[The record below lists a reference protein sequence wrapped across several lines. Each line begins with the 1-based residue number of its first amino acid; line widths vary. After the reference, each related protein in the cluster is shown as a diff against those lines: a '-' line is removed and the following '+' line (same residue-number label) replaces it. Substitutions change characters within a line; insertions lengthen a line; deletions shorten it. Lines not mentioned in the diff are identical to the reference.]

1 LHGFSERSANPKVV
15 TTPSKKTLYSRV
27 PPVFPSPKVL
37 KVGVIIDARTVI
49 LDMKKD
55 RSLEL
60 KRVGI
65 FLLVALLST
74 PFLNV
79 FLTQVNAQETG
90 VKVEPPTQEI
100 GADGVLLPTPPY
112 TVTISVTNVV
122 DLFTWQ
128 IRLYF
133 NSAIL
138 RFDEAWLPEG
148 HVFDDKMTVP
158 VAPVEGSDE
167 NGTYID
173 YGCSLIL
180 VNDAFTG
187 SGILCQIN
195 FTGFAP
201 GSSALSFSETGP
213 GRDTFLLD
221 SYSQDMDFDVTG
233 GSIMVKGI
241 TVAKE
246 DSEITLALSS
256 EDVAVGGDVTIS
268 GAITPVQGIVNVT
281 IKYKKSGEVSW
292 SSLMNVPTDSESQYT
307 YTWTTTEKGTYDIKA
322 SWSGDADTWPD
333 ESTPKTLRVG
343 VEGAIEIVTYVI
355 VGVVA
360 VVVIL
365 AIVLYFVKFRK
376 PE

>member
-1 LHGFSERSANPKVV
+1 
-15 TTPSKKTLYSRV
+15 
-27 PPVFPSPKVL
+27 
-37 KVGVIIDARTVI
+37 
-49 LDMKKD
+49 
-55 RSLEL
+55 
-60 KRVGI
+60 
-65 FLLVALLST
+65 LL
-74 PFLNV
+74 
-79 FLTQVNAQETG
+79 
-90 VKVEPPTQEI
+90 
-100 GADGVLLPTPPY
+100 
-112 TVTISVTNVV
+112 
-122 DLFTWQ
+122 TWQ

-138 RFDEAWLPEG
+138 RYDEAWLPEG

-158 VAPVEGSDE
+158 VAPLEGSDE

-180 VNDAFTG
+180 IEDAFAG
-187 SGILCQIN
+187 SGVLCQIN

-213 GRDTFLLD
+213 GRATFLLN
-221 SYSQDMDFDVTG
+221 SWSQDMDFDVTDG
-233 GSIMVKGI
+233 NITVKGI
-241 TVAKE
+241 LSLWE

-256 EDVAVGGDVTIS
+256 EDMDVGGDVTIS

-281 IKYKKSGEVSW
+281 IKYKKAGEVSW
-292 SSLMNVPTDSESQYT
+292 GPLANVLTNSESQYT

-322 SWSGDADTWPD
+322 SWPGDADTGSD
-333 ESTPKTLRVG
+333 ESAPKTLRIG
-343 VEGAIEIVTYVI
+343 VEEAIDTVTYVI

-365 AIVLYFVKFRK
+365 AMVIYFVKFRK

>member
-1 LHGFSERSANPKVV
+1 MIN
-15 TTPSKKTLYSRV
+15 
-27 PPVFPSPKVL
+27 
-37 KVGVIIDARTVI
+37 ARTVV
-49 LDMKKD
+49 LDLRKN
-55 RSLEL
+55 RSLEWI
-60 KRVGI
+60 RIGT
-65 FLLVALLST
+65 LLLIALLST
-74 PFLNV
+74 PFFNI
-79 FLTQVNAQETG
+79 FITQVNAQATE
-90 VKVEPPTQEI
+90 VKVEPSTQEI
-100 GADGVLLPTPPY
+100 GADGVLLPTPPC
-112 TVTISVTNVV
+112 TITISVTNVV

-138 RFDEAWLPEG
+138 RYDEAWLPEG

-158 VAPVEGSDE
+158 VTPLEGSDE

-180 VNDAFTG
+180 IEDAFAG
-187 SGILCQIN
+187 SGVLCQIN

-213 GRDTFLLD
+213 GRATFLLN
-221 SYSQDMDFDVTG
+221 SWSQDMDFDVTDG
-233 GSIMVKGI
+233 NITVKGI

-256 EDVAVGGDVTIS
+256 GLEDVDVGDDVTIS

-281 IKYKKSGEVSW
+281 IKYKEAGEVS
-292 SSLMNVPTDSESQYT
+292 SSLLANVLTNSESQYT

-322 SWSGDADTWPD
+322 SWPGDADTGSD
-333 ESTPKTLRVG
+333 ESAPKTLRIG
-343 VEGAIEIVTYVI
+343 VEEAIDTVTYVI

-365 AIVLYFVKFRK
+365 AIVIYFVKFRK